1 MFCMWCISY
10 SFQLKLF
17 LYVSKSSFGTY
28 TVTSAVL
35 NIFVITG
42 GVVAM
47 QYTLFFSW
55 VGRFVMLGDIK

>member
-1 MFCMWCISY
+1 MFRIGRISY

-17 LYVSKSSFGTY
+17 LYVSISSFGTY

-42 GVVAM
+42 GVLAM

-55 VGRFVMLGDIK
+55 VGRLVMLGDIK